1 MVPVLAIRRAGYTW
15 DDLLLGWRATPGSVS
30 RLVALF
36 AAGFFLNAAKL
47 GPVEDAIRSL
57 PPIEAVL
64 RVAFGWGVIL
74 FCAALPEEIV
84 YRWGLQTRLELAWGR
99 LAAIL
104 VTAVVFTAWHL
115 PPRYFLASGAEGTAG
130 DLGSVL
136 LAPEFPCSW
145 SPSFSDGRGTG
156 GAISLRSSRSIGAS
170 TRCRRSRRTSR
181 SRSGGTEMCRAL
193 LSILLACACAADDPA
208 RTAERAAAGSTVADV
223 ARPGAAATP
232 SVEFLANEGVILWDG
247 ERGVAIDA
255 LFGDGLPEYPT
266 VAPAT
271 RDSLERSLGRFGGI
285 ELVLVTHVHRDHFD
299 AAAVGRH
306 LFANPRARL
315 VAPAQVVDSLTAKVP
330 GAAALQGRIHAMD
343 LPPGATFEL
352 DLTVHALGIAHPPSR
367 NQPVE
372 HATYLVRVGGARVIH
387 LGDSRPGPTDLTPF
401 LEHGGPELLLAPWW
415 ILEGD
420 EGARLLAV
428 IGANRVA
435 GFHLGRDGL
444 DDPPR
449 VAPGVVLFDAPRVSQ
464 IHFPER

>member
-1 MVPVLAIRRAGYTW
+1 M
-15 DDLLLGWRATPGSVS
+15 
-30 RLVALF
+30 F
-36 AAGFFLNAAKL
+36 
-47 GPVEDAIRSL
+47 
-57 PPIEAVL
+57 
-64 RVAFGWGVIL
+64 
-74 FCAALPEEIV
+74 
-84 YRWGLQTRLELAWGR
+84 
-99 LAAIL
+99 
-104 VTAVVFTAWHL
+104 
-115 PPRYFLASGAEGTAG
+115 
-130 DLGSVL
+130 
-136 LAPEFPCSW
+136 
-145 SPSFSDGRGTG
+145 
-156 GAISLRSSRSIGAS
+156 
-170 TRCRRSRRTSR
+170 
-181 SRSGGTEMCRAL
+181 RAL
-193 LSILLACACAADDPA
+193 LSMLLACACAADGPA
-208 RTAERAAAGSTVADV
+208 RSAEIAAVGSTAAEV
-223 ARPGAAATP
+223 ARPAGGATP

-271 RDSLERSLGRFGGI
+271 RDSLERALGRFGGV

-315 VAPAQVVDSLTAKVP
+315 VAPSQVVDSLTAKVP
-330 GAAALQGRIHAMD
+330 GATALYGRIHAMD
-343 LPPGATFEL
+343 LPAGATFELPPADTMSPTAYL
-352 DLTVHALGIAHPPSR
+352 DLTVHALGVAHPPSR

-387 LGDSRPGPTDLTPF
+387 LGDSRPSPTDLTPF

-420 EGARLLAV
+420 EGARLLEG

-435 GFHLGRDGL
+435 GFHLGRDDL

-449 VAPGVVLFDAPRVSQ
+449 VAPGVVLFDTPRVLP